1 MKRSSWIIIIGF
13 IAFLGLVFIGYAV
26 DSSKNTDEISVAYIP
41 SDHEA
46 ALFVALAQNSFS
58 KAGLKV
64 KSVQMSTG
72 SDVISAVA
80 SGDIEIGY
88 VGVVPALTGISQG
101 EPIKIVGA
109 VNLDGSGIVV
119 GPNSN
124 LTTIPDLKGKKMAS
138 PGVSSIQQVLLLYE
152 LQKYNMTAND
162 LDILQVNIF
171 MLPSTLAS
179 NKVDAY
185 IAYQPFVS
193 LLPYRNMGKVMMYSD
208 QILKD
213 HPCCVIIA
221 RQEFID
227 NHPDQLQT
235 FLNVHQNATDFVNN
249 NQNET
254 ANLISTQITTNPDL
268 EKMSLPHTVFVSR
281 VDKTFQVNVMNFL
294 KIEQEL
300 GYMKKNL
307 TEEQI
312 FDARFLG

>member
-1 MKRSSWIIIIGF
+1 MKRSSMIIIIGF
-13 IAFLGLVFIGYAV
+13 IVFLGLIFAGYV
-26 DSSKNTDEISVAYIP
+26 IEQSKNPSEISVAYIP

-46 ALFVALAQNSFS
+46 ALFVALSQNSFS

-64 KSVQMSTG
+64 KSIQMSTG

-80 SGDIEIGY
+80 SGDIDIGY

-119 GPNSN
+119 GSNSN
-124 LTTIPDLKGKKMAS
+124 LTTIPDLKGTKMAS

-179 NKVDAY
+179 KKVDAY

-227 NHPDQLQT
+227 DHPDELQT

-268 EKMSLPHTVFVSR
+268 EKMSLPHTVFVSK
-281 VDKTFQVNVMNFL
+281 VDKTFQANVMNFL

-312 FDARFLG
+312 FDTQFLG

>member
-1 MKRSSWIIIIGF
+1 MKRSSWIVVIGF
-13 IAFLGLVFIGYAV
+13 LTFLGLVFIGYV
-26 DSSKNTDEISVAYIP
+26 HDSSKNADEISVAYIP

-64 KSVQMSTG
+64 KSTQMSTG

-80 SGDIEIGY
+80 SGDIDIGY
-88 VGVVPALTGISQG
+88 VGVVPALTGISQD

-119 GPNSN
+119 GSNSN
-124 LTTIPDLKGKKMAS
+124 ISTIPDLKGTKMAS

-152 LQKYNMTAND
+152 LQKYNMTASD

-221 RQEFID
+221 RQDFID
-227 NHPDQLQT
+227 NHPEDLQT
-235 FLNVHQNATDFVNN
+235 FLNVHQNATEFVNN

-281 VDKTFQVNVMNFL
+281 VDKTFQANVMNFL

-307 TEEQI
+307 TEDQI
-312 FDARFLG
+312 FDSRFLG

>member
-1 MKRSSWIIIIGF
+1 MKRSSWIVIICLIV
-13 IAFLGLVFIGYAV
+13 FLGLVFTGYYV
-26 DSSKNTDEISVAYIP
+26 DSTKSSGEINVAYIP

-46 ALFVALAQNSFS
+46 ALLVSQAQNSYS
-58 KAGLKV
+58 NAGLKV

-72 SDVISAVA
+72 SDVISAIA
-80 SGDIEIGY
+80 SGDIDVGY

-119 GPNSN
+119 GPDSDINS
-124 LTTIPDLKGKKMAS
+124 TPDLMGKKMAS

-152 LQKYNMTAND
+152 LQKYNMTAQD
-162 LDILQVNIF
+162 LDILQMNIF

-179 NKVDAY
+179 KKVDAY

-213 HPCCVIIA
+213 HPCCVIVA
-221 RQEFID
+221 RQDFID
-227 NHPDQLQT
+227 NHPDELQT
-235 FLNVHQNATDFVNN
+235 FLNIHQNATNFVNS

-254 ANLISTQITTNPDL
+254 AELISTQLTTNPDL
-268 EKMSLPHTVFVSR
+268 EKMSLPHVVFVSK
-281 VDKTFQVNVMNFL
+281 VDKTFRTNVMNFL

-300 GYMKKNL
+300 GYMNKNL
-307 TEEQI
+307 TEDQI
-312 FDARFLG
+312 FDTAFLG